1 MEYNPKKE
9 NNSEILTILFK
20 TYNGLLGH
28 DTIIFNLVKKLFF
41 YMISFN
47 ISFTQPI
54 LCFSDITCIRLFPH
68 GEWNEEEDNVE
79 TRYNNKIRI

>member
-1 MEYNPKKE
+1 MLKIITSEHFKK
-9 NNSEILTILFK
+9 
-20 TYNGLLGH
+20 
-28 DTIIFNLVKKLFF
+28 IFW

-54 LCFSDITCIRLFPH
+54 TCSSDITCIKLFPH
-68 GEWNEEEDNVE
+68 GQENKEEDNVE